1 MPFCASKCGY
11 CAFYSETQSSLALR
25 KKYLQRV
32 REKFTESNFPEPLQ
46 SVYIGGGTPNLL
58 TCPEL
63 AELFEMIYQYVP
75 LADDCE
81 ISCELNPELLT
92 AEKCKLLNEFA
103 TRLSLGVQSFD
114 ESVRNKLMRHCSQEH
129 LFNALK
135 LLEKRSVK
143 HFNIDLIYAV
153 SGVPWSIFQSD
164 LQMALAQGVDHLSCY
179 ALTAE
184 ENSRLGLQSPVA
196 DDRTGAEWWRQIG
209 EFLSCKGL
217 NRYEISNYAAP
228 GGECR
233 HNVDVWQGGTLL
245 GIGAAAAGFDGI
257 DRYTYPESVEA
268 FIAGCEPEFDRI
280 SPQMRML
287 EIWAVNLRTARGWD
301 RVLWEKLYPGTW
313 DELEFASKT
322 AARENPRWWQIE
334 NNHIALT
341 ADGMLFWDDAAMQIL
356 DWEGLLS

>member
-1 MPFCASKCGY
+1 
-11 CAFYSETQSSLALR
+11 
-25 KKYLQRV
+25 
-32 REKFTESNFPEPLQ
+32 
-46 SVYIGGGTPNLL
+46 
-58 TCPEL
+58 
-63 AELFEMIYQYVP
+63 
-75 LADDCE
+75 
-81 ISCELNPELLT
+81 
-92 AEKCKLLNEFA
+92 
-103 TRLSLGVQSFD
+103 
-114 ESVRNKLMRHCSQEH
+114 MRHCSQEH

-153 SGVPWSIFQSD
+153 SGVPWSIFQVD

-280 SPQMRML
+280 SPKMRML
-287 EIWAVNLRTARGWD
+287 EIWAVNLRTARGWNRTD
-301 RVLWEKLYPGTW
+301 WEKLYPGTW